1 MRHAAGI
8 CWPRGGTVGR
18 MTVTGTHVHGLFPG
32 ASGDDAL
39 VCCDLVAAG
48 KYRNGASRSWCRTHQ
63 QYWGVK
69 ADLAA
74 LAATGSER
82 CARHAEPMG
91 YLLDPVVIDM
101 RHWHNVV
108 VTATD
113 GMFDVTGTAVLTGR
127 CVRHAFQPALAFVCE
142 PGLFGAPDIVQL
154 HLTPP
159 ALRAWQV
166 ATDSGLR
173 TGCIACAKCGH
184 PHLDL
189 GDFAEKEHQRHYC
202 GHCGSDSTH
211 SPSPLVSN
219 PIARLL
225 AFYGERLQIVV
236 SNVHGATVL

>member
-1 MRHAAGI
+1 MRDAAGI

-18 MTVTGTHVHGLFPG
+18 LTVASTHIRGVFPA

-48 KYRNGASRSWCRTHQ
+48 KYRNAASRSWCRTHQ

-74 LAATGSER
+74 LAVTGSPR
-82 CARHAEPMG
+82 CARHAEPMH
-91 YLLDPVVIDM
+91 YLLDPLVIDM
-101 RHWHNVV
+101 RHWQRVV
-108 VTATD
+108 VSATGGGFDVTATP
-113 GMFDVTGTAVLTGR
+113 VATGR
-127 CVRHAFQPALAFVCE
+127 SVHHASQPALGFACE
-142 PGLFGAPDIVQL
+142 PGLFDTAHIAQMQ
-154 HLTPP
+154 LTPP
-159 ALRAWQV
+159 AVRAWHV
-166 ATDSGLR
+166 ATQSGLR
-173 TGCIACAKCGH
+173 TGCIACARCGH

-189 GDFAEKEHQRHYC
+189 GDFAEKEHRRHYC

-225 AFYGERLQIVV
+225 NFYKERLQIVV
-236 SNVHGATVL
+236 SNVHHATVL